1 MIKYERY
8 VVFDTETTGLKPD
21 ECQIIEFAAL
31 VLDENTEVIAE
42 IDQFIKADEI
52 PERITEL
59 TGITKEDTD
68 GGITEGSLLN
78 LIHGINIKPTLW
90 IAHNAQFDLSFLR
103 STYDRNNIDFNE
115 EFKNCD
121 FLDTLTVYRDRAN
134 KPHKLAN
141 AIEHYEC
148 EGVENSHRAID
159 DVKALWAVVKA
170 MTKERNDLGI
180 YTNIFGVKT
189 SAPIDRVTY
198 KTQHQGFKDRGKRL
212 PEI

>member
-1 MIKYERY
+1 MKYERY

-31 VLDENTEVIAE
+31 VLDENAEVIAE

-68 GGITEGSLLN
+68 GGITEMNLLS
-78 LIHGINIKPTLW
+78 IIRKINMKPALW
-90 IAHNAQFDLSFLR
+90 IAHNAQFDLSFVR
-103 STYDRNNIDFNE
+103 STYDRNNMDFNE
-115 EFKNCD
+115 AFKNCD

-170 MTKERNDLGI
+170 MTKELHESQL
-180 YTNIFGVKT
+180 K
-189 SAPIDRVTY
+189 
-198 KTQHQGFKDRGKRL
+198 
-212 PEI
+212 PESFRQKQRRSPMSL

>member
-31 VLDENTEVIAE
+31 VLDENAEVIAE

-78 LIHGINIKPTLW
+78 LIHGINIKPALW

-103 STYDRNNIDFNE
+103 STYGRNDMNFDE

-121 FLDTLTVYRDRAN
+121 FLDTLTVYRDRAS

-141 AIEHYEC
+141 AIEHYGC
-148 EGVENSHRAID
+148 EDVENSHRAID

-170 MTKERNDLGI
+170 MTKERNDLAI
-180 YTNIFGVKT
+180 YTNVFGGNT
-189 SAPIDRVTY
+189 STPIDRVTY
-198 KTQHQGFKDRGKRL
+198 KYQRHGFKERGKRL